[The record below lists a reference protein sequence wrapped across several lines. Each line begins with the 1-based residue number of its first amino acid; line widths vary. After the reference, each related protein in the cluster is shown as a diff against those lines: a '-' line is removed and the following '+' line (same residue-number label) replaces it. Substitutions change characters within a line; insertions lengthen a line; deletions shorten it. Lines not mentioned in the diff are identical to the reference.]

1 VAEIGGGG
9 LLTGGKREKLGHID
23 RQEEEEDKGD
33 IDGMSGGSHVKEID
47 YLQKM
52 PRCCLNSHTG
62 LLVIAKNASFLPS
75 GSSSL
80 PKITYWLV
88 IGCLCSYKSC

>member
-1 VAEIGGGG
+1 VARIDGGG

-47 YLQKM
+47 YLQK
-52 PRCCLNSHTG
+52 N
-62 LLVIAKNASFLPS
+62 AKI
-75 GSSSL
+75 L
-80 PKITYWLV
+80 PKFTQWI
-88 IGCLCSYKSC
+88 ISNC